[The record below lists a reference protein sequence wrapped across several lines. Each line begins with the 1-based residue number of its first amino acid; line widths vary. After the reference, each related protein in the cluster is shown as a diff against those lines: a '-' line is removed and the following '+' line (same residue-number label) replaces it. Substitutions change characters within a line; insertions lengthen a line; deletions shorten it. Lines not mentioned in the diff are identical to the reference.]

1 MFSYLVMNTNEITF
15 LCKEGAGHKGSQD
28 LTALP
33 SGGRDNAV
41 VSEYLGSRADHMS
54 ANADWNVGSYA
65 LERIEWD
72 EYFMSIAVLAACRS
86 PCQRLHVGSVVVKDK
101 RIVAMGYN
109 GFLPGC
115 KHESH
120 IRDGHEQAT
129 IHSEMIS
136 ITDCAKRGISMDKS
150 SIYITHYPCL
160 NCFKALCASGVT
172 EIVYL
177 DDYNNDPLVAKM
189 AGEAEVKI
197 RKQYQVKKTDTNSI

>member
-1 MFSYLVMNTNEITF
+1 MNTTDF
-15 LCKEGAGHKGSQD
+15 KKGVG
-28 LTALP
+28 
-33 SGGRDNAV
+33 GGRDNTV
-41 VSEYLGSRADHMS
+41 VSEYLGS
-54 ANADWNVGSYA
+54 

-129 IHSEMIS
+129 IHSEMNS

-150 SIYITHYPCL
+150 YIYITHYPCL

-189 AGEAEVKI
+189 AYEAGVKI
-197 RKQYQVKKTDTNSI
+197 RQAYKDTEKIEHITTSRNLNHITNVGHMTNEYDLDEVP